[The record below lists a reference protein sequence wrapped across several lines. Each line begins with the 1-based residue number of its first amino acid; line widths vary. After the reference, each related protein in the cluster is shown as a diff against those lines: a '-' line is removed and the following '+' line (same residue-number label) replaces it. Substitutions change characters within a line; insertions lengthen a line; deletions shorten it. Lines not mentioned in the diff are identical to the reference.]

1 MNGIDTWPEVLILAI
16 GAIAVVLIILGCV
29 GRFLRGGGKI
39 RAKGVA
45 LAQPTECAPY
55 VREHTASL
63 ARMEQTM
70 SGMKDGIGGIMLAID
85 ALAKTI
91 RDIDAIQG
99 AQISAQKITLK
110 WIKKELGRADP
121 GEEINGDLD
130 EAMDKVKEA
139 EQRYR
144 DMRTVAGGL

>member
-1 MNGIDTWPEVLILAI
+1 
-16 GAIAVVLIILGCV
+16 
-29 GRFLRGGGKI
+29 
-39 RAKGVA
+39 
-45 LAQPTECAPY
+45 
-55 VREHTASL
+55 
-63 ARMEQTM
+63 
-70 SGMKDGIGGIMLAID
+70 
-85 ALAKTI
+85 
-91 RDIDAIQG
+91 
-99 AQISAQKITLK
+99 LK